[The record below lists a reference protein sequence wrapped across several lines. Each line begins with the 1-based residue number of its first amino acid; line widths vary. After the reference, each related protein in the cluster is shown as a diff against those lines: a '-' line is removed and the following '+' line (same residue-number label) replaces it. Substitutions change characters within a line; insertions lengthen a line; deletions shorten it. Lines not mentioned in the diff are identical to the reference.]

1 MEPLRPP
8 RLSAVAINPR
18 RENDRVRPDL
28 LGRWHSPAAVVRRL
42 RLAPAARLTML
53 MILLYAAGG
62 LAIAVY
68 MIAAL
73 IRPEKF

>member
-1 MEPLRPP
+1 
-8 RLSAVAINPR
+8 
-18 RENDRVRPDL
+18 
-28 LGRWHSPAAVVRRL
+28 
-42 RLAPAARLTML
+42 ML